1 MHLQLVRENMSKLAT
16 EGKLFINGTFECFS
30 LEDTDRLLEEGGK
43 KIYGQTAIPR
53 GVYDMDITYSNRFKQ
68 DMPIILNVPFFEGI
82 RIHKGNTSLDTDGC
96 ILVGIS
102 NEKKDDNF
110 IGGSKIAYD
119 RLFLKLVEAK
129 ERGEKLTIEI
139 V

>member
-1 MHLQLVRENMSKLAT
+1 MKISKSELERKYGIKLDAGKYAIKAT
-16 EGKLFINGTFECFS
+16 NGT
-30 LEDTDRLLEEGGK
+30 
-43 KIYGQTAIPR
+43 
-53 GVYDMDITYSNRFKQ
+53 YDISTVKD
-68 DMPIILNVPFFEGI
+68 
-82 RIHKGNTSLDTDGC
+82 DTDGC

-110 IGGSKIAYD
+110 IGKSKIAYD
-119 RLFLKLVEAK
+119 ILFLKLVEAK

>member
-1 MHLQLVRENMSKLAT
+1 MYLQLVREDINEDSA
-16 EGKLFINGTFECFS
+16 EGKLFIDGVFECHT
-30 LEDTDRLLEEGGK
+30 LEDTDRHLENGGK

-53 GVYDMDITYSNRFKQ
+53 GIYDMDITYSNRFKQ
-68 DMPIILNVPFFEGI
+68 DMPLILDVPQFNGI

-96 ILVGIS
+96 ILVGVS

-110 IGGSKIAYD
+110 IGKSKIAYD
-119 RLFLKLVEAK
+119 ILFLKLVEAK

>member
-1 MHLQLVRENMSKLAT
+1 MLLQLVRENMSELAT
-16 EGKLFINGTFECFS
+16 EGKLFINGVFECFT
-30 LEDTDRLLEEGGK
+30 LEDTDRQIENGGK
-43 KIYGQTAIPR
+43 KVYGQTAIPR

-68 DMPIILNVPFFEGI
+68 DMPIILNVPQFEGI

-96 ILVGIS
+96 ILVGIE
-102 NEKKDDNF
+102 NKKDNDDF
-110 IGGSKIAYD
+110 ISGSKIAYD